1 MKTTRQQ
8 SESRSQLKNE
18 SGSTYSSK
26 RVRSLYFSLLSLCF
40 VLSALLVFILIPPLA
55 VADEK
60 AEDPPEV
67 TVEVF
72 ADFQCPYC
80 AQFAKTVRQLQS
92 NGVEGVKTN
101 VVFKNFPLSFHPDA
115 QLAAQAA
122 MAAREQGKFWEM
134 HDLLYANQAALK
146 REDLLRTA
154 TKLGLDMDRFSKDLD
169 SDRVKQIVVADF
181 FEGMKLGVQGTPT
194 FFINGKSYSGA
205 MPYEKVKQLVVDEFG
220 KKRAIA
226 EIPDTLLSEGPA
238 GAPLTIEFFA
248 DLESPISQSAKRVL
262 DQIIA
267 QHPSEVR
274 VQFRNF
280 PLSFHPLAGMAHGA
294 AMAAA
299 RDGHFWEFVTYIL
312 DHQETLREQDLIAYA
327 GMLGMDK
334 TKFAE
339 TIEQRR
345 YAPRVDAD
353 LAQGFQRGVR
363 GSPVIFVNN
372 RRIDGVPSIQTLTDY
387 VRAELSAKGAK

>member
-1 MKTTRQQ
+1 MKTTGQQ

-18 SGSTYSSK
+18 SGRTHSPK
-26 RVRSLYFSLLSLCF
+26 RAQSLYFSLFSVCF
-40 VLSALLVFILIPPLA
+40 VVSALLVLILIPRVA
-55 VADEK
+55 VA
-60 AEDPPEV
+60 AENTADPPEV

-72 ADFQCPYC
+72 DDFQCPYC
-80 AQFAKTVRQLQS
+80 GQFSKTVRQLQS
-92 NGVEGVKTN
+92 KGIEGIKTH

-134 HDLLYANQAALK
+134 HDLLYGNQAALK
-146 REDLLRTA
+146 RDDLLRDA
-154 TKLGLDMDRFSKDLD
+154 KKLGLDMDRFGKDLD
-169 SDRVKQIVVADF
+169 SDRVKQIIQADF
-181 FEGMKLGVQGTPT
+181 AEGMKRGVQGTPT
-194 FFINGKSYSGA
+194 FFVNGKAYSGV
-205 MPYEKVKQLVVDEFG
+205 MPYEKVKQLVVEEYG
-220 KKRAIA
+220 KRRAIA
-226 EIPDTLLSEGPA
+226 EIPDSLLSEGPA

-248 DLESPISQSAKRVL
+248 DLESPISQSAKRML

-274 VQFRNF
+274 IQFRNF

-327 GMLGMDK
+327 GTLGMDQ

-345 YAPRVDAD
+345 YEPRVDAD
-353 LAQGFQRGVR
+353 LAEGFQRGVR
-363 GSPVIFVNN
+363 GSPVIFVNG
-372 RRIDGVPSIQTLTDY
+372 RRIDGVPSLQTLTDY
-387 VRAELSAKGAK
+387 VQSELAAKSPK

>member
-1 MKTTRQQ
+1 
-8 SESRSQLKNE
+8 
-18 SGSTYSSK
+18 
-26 RVRSLYFSLLSLCF
+26 

>member
-1 MKTTRQQ
+1 M
-8 SESRSQLKNE
+8 
-18 SGSTYSSK
+18 
-26 RVRSLYFSLLSLCF
+26 CF
-40 VLSALLVFILIPPLA
+40 VASILLALILIPPVA

-60 AEDPPEV
+60 AGDPPEV

-72 ADFQCPYC
+72 ADFQCPFC
-80 AQFAKTVRQLQS
+80 AQFAKTIRQLQS
-92 NGVEGVKTN
+92 TGVDGIKTN
-101 VVFKNFPLSFHPDA
+101 VIFKNFPLSFHPDA

-154 TKLGLDMDRFSKDLD
+154 TELGLDMDRFSKDLD
-169 SDRVKQIVVADF
+169 SDRVKQIVAADF

-205 MPYEKVKQLVVDEFG
+205 MPYEKVKQLGVDEFG

-267 QHPSEVR
+267 QHPSEIR

-312 DHQETLREQDLIAYA
+312 YHQEPLREQDLIAYA
-327 GMLGMDK
+327 GTLGMDQ

-339 TIEQRR
+339 TIQKGR
-345 YAPRVDAD
+345 YAARVDAD
-353 LAQGFQRGVR
+353 LAEGFQRGVR
-363 GSPVIFVNN
+363 GSPVIFVNS
-372 RRIDGVPSIQTLTDY
+372 RRIDGVPSLQTLTDY
-387 VRAELSAKGAK
+387 VKAELAAKVAK